1 MSPLRV
7 VNVLGCERRALL
19 AMPLETVSFLRNL
32 VNMSAKDIKRPA
44 MDATLWVYKT
54 RQTSGFPLP
63 EDCSARR
70 SNKQLP
76 VTTPSPRP

>member
-1 MSPLRV
+1 MPGECERPCDPMSPLRV

-44 MDATLWVYKT
+44 MDAD
-54 RQTSGFPLP
+54 GLP
-63 EDCSARR
+63 
-70 SNKQLP
+70 
-76 VTTPSPRP
+76 

>member
-44 MDATLWVYKT
+44 MDAD
-54 RQTSGFPLP
+54 GLP
-63 EDCSARR
+63 
-70 SNKQLP
+70 
-76 VTTPSPRP
+76 